1 MYSSYRPAIHFSA
14 RGTLPVGAGLG
25 SSASFSTCAA
35 TALLLL
41 HKRVAI
47 PPLPAQTRDSSDTDP
62 GHTHVSHEG
71 RKALTADLAEEVN
84 RWAFVAEK
92 VLHGNPSGVD
102 NAVSVFGGALAYT
115 RPGFG
120 RKGGME
126 PIHGFKSLRFLLTDT
141 KVPRNT
147 KQLVA
152 GVSLK
157 KQNVCMHMYSYECC
171 EAHMSHAGTGT
182 RWGNS

>member
-1 MYSSYRPAIHFSA
+1 M
-14 RGTLPVGAGLG
+14 
-25 SSASFSTCAA
+25 
-35 TALLLL
+35 
-41 HKRVAI
+41 
-47 PPLPAQTRDSSDTDP
+47 
-62 GHTHVSHEG
+62 
-71 RKALTADLAEEVN
+71 AEEVN

-126 PIHGFKSLRFLLTDT
+126 PIYGFKSLRFLLTDT

-152 GVSLK
+152 GVALK
-157 KQNVCMHMYSYECC
+157 KQNVCAIAY
-171 EAHMSHAGTGT
+171 GF
-182 RWGNS
+182 

>member
-1 MYSSYRPAIHFSA
+1 M
-14 RGTLPVGAGLG
+14 
-25 SSASFSTCAA
+25 
-35 TALLLL
+35 L
-41 HKRVAI
+41 HKRITI
-47 PPLPAQTRDSSDTDP
+47 PPLPAPTREPSDDDP
-62 GHTHVSHEG
+62 GHTHFSHEG
-71 RKALTADLAEEVN
+71 RRALTQDLAEEVN

-120 RKGGME
+120 RKSGME

-152 GVSLK
+152 GVALK
-157 KQNVCMHMYSYECC
+157 KANVCLQSYCGGASLGSLIYFRNRSSLVKRSSQYRASVMKPAEHLRTLNCQEMACC
-171 EAHMSHAGTGT
+171 PLSGYEIVKKT
-182 RWGNS
+182 